1 MKRIVVGLMAVC
13 LLGSLTVLAEE
24 KTTSEKTVSKEVTLQ
39 EIAATGRLAKLTA
52 DYTVTEANGTVV
64 KIMAPKV
71 VKGEQASVVDLEKFE
86 KLVGRKVKV
95 VGMGTATTSKTG
107 KKNSVIKTVTSIEET
122 IDSVA
127 APAAAAPVAAPEAK

>member
-24 KTTSEKTVSKEVTLQ
+24 KTTSEKTGRKEVTLQ

-64 KIMAPKV
+64 KVMAPKV

-86 KLVGRKVKV
+86 KLVGRDVKV
-95 VGMGTATTSKTG
+95 VGMGTATTSKAG
-107 KKNSVIKTVTSIEET
+107 KKISIIKTVTRIEET

-127 APAAAAPVAAPEAK
+127 APAAAPEAK